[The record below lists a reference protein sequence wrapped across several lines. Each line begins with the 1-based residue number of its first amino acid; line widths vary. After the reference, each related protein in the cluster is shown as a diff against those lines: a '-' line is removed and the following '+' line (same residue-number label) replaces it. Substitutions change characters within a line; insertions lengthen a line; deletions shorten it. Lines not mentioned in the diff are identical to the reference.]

1 MTRRDPRPWL
11 LLSVALAVL
20 AALGSVAGLLA
31 VDRIYGQETEV
42 FVDQAV
48 AQDLVNL
55 FVVAPGIAVLALL
68 ALRGS
73 LAAYLTWLGFLTFTV
88 YNYVI
93 YVFSIQFGPLFLV
106 WVAVFGAAFYALAGG
121 LLSLDWNRAAAAFGA
136 ARQRFAAGFLLVT
149 GSLFALLWLSDVVP
163 ALLDGTA
170 PKGVTDLNLPTNPVH
185 VLDLAIFLPAVAAV
199 GVSLWRQ
206 RPVGYV
212 GAPVMLLFLALT
224 GLPVLVTVFVANA
237 RGNEPAWALLAPIG
251 LITALSVGLAIR
263 MLRGLTSRSWRQP
276 PAGALSTHDHLPRR
290 EPGAPR
296 PVRHPTAS

>member
-11 LLSVALAVL
+11 VLSIGLAVL

-31 VDRIYGQETEV
+31 VDRIYGQETEA

-55 FVVAPGIAVLALL
+55 FVVAPGIVALAVL

-73 LAAYLTWLGFLTFTV
+73 LAAYLAWLGFLTFTV

-106 WVAVFGAAFYALAGG
+106 WVAVFGAALYALAGG
-121 LLSLDWNRAAAAFGA
+121 LLSLDFVAVAAAFG
-136 ARQRFAAGFLLVT
+136 QRRERFTAGVLLVT
-149 GSLFALLWLSDVVP
+149 AALFGLLWLSDVVP

-185 VLDLAIFLPAVAAV
+185 VLDLAVFLPAVAAV
-199 GVSLWRQ
+199 GIALWRQ
-206 RPVGYV
+206 RALGYV
-212 GAPVMLLFLALT
+212 GAPVLLLFLALT
-224 GLPVLVTVFVANA
+224 GLPILTTVFVSDA
-237 RGNEPAWALLAPIG
+237 RGNEPAWALLGPIG
-251 LITALSVGLAIR
+251 LITTLSVVLAVR
-263 MLRGLTSRSWRQP
+263 LLRTPCLRSDP
-276 PAGALSTHDHLPRR
+276 VTPDL
-290 EPGAPR
+290 AP
-296 PVRHPTAS
+296 